1 MATHLRSLSSPE
13 GHRTQAAGPTAD
25 AQRHLLD
32 LVQRCFLAG
41 PSGALRSLAK
51 RIPLVPHLDQ
61 RWYLRP
67 HLRATPGPTEGGG
80 ADGSRHLVCR
90 LHTRESL
97 PSRGGSEKGGCEA
110 LGRSRGGF
118 STKVHLVCDGL
129 GNPLA
134 ALLTP
139 GQQHESTVCTELLAN
154 VRVRTSTGG
163 GRPHTRPKLVVAD
176 RGYDAGD
183 FRRYLHRRG
192 IRCVIPEKR
201 VPAGKRRRRRG
212 RPPTFC
218 RATYRQ
224 RNVVERLVGW
234 IKEHRRIATRFEKRA
249 SSFMAMVKLSFVRR
263 YLRML
268 ERFSGST

>member
-1 MATHLRSLSSPE
+1 
-13 GHRTQAAGPTAD
+13 
-25 AQRHLLD
+25 
-32 LVQRCFLAG
+32 
-41 PSGALRSLAK
+41 
-51 RIPLVPHLDQ
+51 
-61 RWYLRP
+61 
-67 HLRATPGPTEGGG
+67 
-80 ADGSRHLVCR
+80 
-90 LHTRESL
+90 
-97 PSRGGSEKGGCEA
+97 
-110 LGRSRGGF
+110 
-118 STKVHLVCDGL
+118 VHLVCDGL
-129 GNPLA
+129 GNPLTA
-134 ALLTP
+134 ILTP